1 MATGGVKPTALSR
14 LMSVIDYFLD
24 DRGSRRRKHY
34 QDFLSELRNSKTKVN
49 DWEGVIK
56 HLDAGKAYGKG
67 AIFPGAR
74 ELYATL
80 SGPEKAQ
87 LKARYIAK
95 LSVIDQE
102 FPELKLEFPEQFG

>member
-1 MATGGVKPTALSR
+1 MAAGGVKPTVLSR
-14 LMSVIDYFLD
+14 LTSVIDHYLD
-24 DRGSRRRKHY
+24 DKGPQRRQRF
-34 QDFLSELRNSKTKVN
+34 QNFLSELRNSKTKVN